1 MDKRNL
7 VDGKFLC
14 NDPIL
19 QMAAHV
25 IMLPVSIVK
34 NPGMAESIDKLYVS
48 GSFQLI
54 EKNYNEAYLLFN
66 DCEHEFTKNEI
77 YILNSPGSI

>member
-1 MDKRNL
+1 MEKRNL
-7 VDGKFLC
+7 VDGKFLS

-34 NPGMAESIDKLYVS
+34 NPGMPESIDKLYVN
-48 GSFQLI
+48 GSF
-54 EKNYNEAYLLFN
+54 
-66 DCEHEFTKNEI
+66 
-77 YILNSPGSI
+77 